1 MCRFWNFKNQGP
13 KSNPY
18 QIPLQL
24 MNANCCN
31 RRRLVYRWKISF
43 LYVCKL
49 AKILLTALKLEKLN
63 MTLFGYKIWLKIAP
77 RKQFETHFST
87 FKLSWKS
94 AMHTQSVKYKLDIKR
109 LSIRLKILYHFSSIT
124 HSNVF
129 NVLYISYYIY
139 CNLYNTMRDSTL
151 TIFLARFIHNSEI
164 SLPYFLHINLKGS
177 CNVHII
183 FLLLLLSSV
192 IIAITVVG
200 N

>member
-1 MCRFWNFKNQGP
+1 M
-13 KSNPY
+13 
-18 QIPLQL
+18 
-24 MNANCCN
+24 
-31 RRRLVYRWKISF
+31 
-43 LYVCKL
+43 
-49 AKILLTALKLEKLN
+49 LTALKLEKLN

-109 LSIRLKILYHFSSIT
+109 LSIRLKILYHFSSST
-124 HSNVF
+124 HSNPVSF
-129 NVLYISYYIY
+129 QSFIDIFYFIY
-139 CNLYNTMRDSTL
+139 CNLRNTMRDSTL